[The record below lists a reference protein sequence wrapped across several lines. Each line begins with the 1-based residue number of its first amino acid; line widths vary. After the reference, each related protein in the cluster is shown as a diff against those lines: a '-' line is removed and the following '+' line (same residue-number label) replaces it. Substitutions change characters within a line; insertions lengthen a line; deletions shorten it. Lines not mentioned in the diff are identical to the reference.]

1 MGDGQWAYSV
11 PARDQAAELK
21 QKKPWAT
28 PRVIEGKLEDDTENA
43 FNAGADFGIVS
54 QS

>member
-43 FNAGADFGIVS
+43 FAAGADFGIVS
-54 QS
+54 TS